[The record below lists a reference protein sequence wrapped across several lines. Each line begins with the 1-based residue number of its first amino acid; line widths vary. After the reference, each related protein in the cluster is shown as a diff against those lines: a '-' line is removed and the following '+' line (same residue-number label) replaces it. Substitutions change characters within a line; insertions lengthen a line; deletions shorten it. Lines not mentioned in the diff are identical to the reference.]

1 MINKKLQAKN
11 TTKSPFYKTEIVPN
25 PLTGGEIKLVWDYVD
40 RYPTEKE
47 IEATRQYA
55 YKLQKE
61 AREKKNAVD

>member
-40 RYPTEKE
+40 RYPTEAE